1 MLSDEEKSKI
11 IKGLTQKRGD
21 LITTLNK
28 LPFTNQTVSM
38 RENKSKIERE
48 IDEVENAVR
57 MLLRAQE
64 GDGRRQTG
72 IVSSFYDVNTNL
84 IH

>member
-48 IDEVENAVR
+48 IDDVENAIR
-57 MLLRAQE
+57 M
-64 GDGRRQTG
+64 
-72 IVSSFYDVNTNL
+72 F
-84 IH
+84 